1 MTRLA
6 RRGQEHRKGY
16 QEQELRGDGCEIR
29 GDWIPGKTDLL
40 LVLCRKKVSVVVG
53 RAVDNGR
60 GGRSDA
66 EMNLACTQHTDSQH
80 GNGKRRLR
88 WRTGCRGRQVAGPTG
103 LSARPS
109 KIHSMEE
116 RRSCS
121 IC

>member
-1 MTRLA
+1 MQDNEGNESLGRL
-6 RRGQEHRKGY
+6 
-16 QEQELRGDGCEIR
+16 
-29 GDWIPGKTDLL
+29 TLL
-40 LVLCRKKVSVVVG
+40 LVLCRKKKVSVVDG
-53 RAVDNGR
+53 RAVDNGQ